1 MGGSDNQSKRR
12 RDAWYRSGL
21 YADVEKLSEWMK
33 YKGHGVITGMPGTLK
48 TTRIL
53 FTPLFL
59 KKPVVVSFPLR
70 MIRDEFHRK
79 ILEKSEYERIRD
91 VTVVALA
98 HDEVCPP
105 LGERIRSSPETPY
118 VKHLSD
124 HLSASE
130 RGEEDCEWKKHIEKY
145 IEHLSVNGPK
155 LILTTHRVGFL
166 LKILSWVLR
175 KDAEFIFDEGEDLLL
190 RIGEPVDLEY
200 LNDLRVH
207 RKVWRSVRSIYKK
220 IHPSLRTGYVH
231 TGIIKGL
238 FRECFFVS
246 ATFPPILINHL
257 SYGEEDGDYPV
268 YRMKSSRV
276 PDILVILDKVLPWI
290 TESTW
295 RKKIYPQV
303 LSVIEKTHEKGYPV
317 GIVSRNLEQAC
328 SLTESLENLGYT
340 VWSDHRED
348 NPRPFYYADVVI
360 ITTMGRGYRGVN
372 LYTRK
377 TFNRWDFPVVI
388 GFYQG
393 KAIDRAHV
401 HPFFYGLLSDN
412 PFNKEE
418 DEIGELIVQMLHAKN
433 VQSLFRFVRDKQKEH
448 LLILLDQR
456 WRDALK
462 MYTHHYYSK
471 SKRMNVENPE
481 DLFHRVLP
489 LIETL

>member
-220 IHPSLRTGYVH
+220 I
-231 TGIIKGL
+231 
-238 FRECFFVS
+238 
-246 ATFPPILINHL
+246 
-257 SYGEEDGDYPV
+257 
-268 YRMKSSRV
+268 
-276 PDILVILDKVLPWI
+276 
-290 TESTW
+290 
-295 RKKIYPQV
+295 
-303 LSVIEKTHEKGYPV
+303 
-317 GIVSRNLEQAC
+317 
-328 SLTESLENLGYT
+328 
-340 VWSDHRED
+340 
-348 NPRPFYYADVVI
+348 
-360 ITTMGRGYRGVN
+360 
-372 LYTRK
+372 
-377 TFNRWDFPVVI
+377 
-388 GFYQG
+388 
-393 KAIDRAHV
+393 
-401 HPFFYGLLSDN
+401 
-412 PFNKEE
+412 
-418 DEIGELIVQMLHAKN
+418 
-433 VQSLFRFVRDKQKEH
+433 
-448 LLILLDQR
+448 
-456 WRDALK
+456 
-462 MYTHHYYSK
+462 
-471 SKRMNVENPE
+471 
-481 DLFHRVLP
+481 
-489 LIETL
+489 